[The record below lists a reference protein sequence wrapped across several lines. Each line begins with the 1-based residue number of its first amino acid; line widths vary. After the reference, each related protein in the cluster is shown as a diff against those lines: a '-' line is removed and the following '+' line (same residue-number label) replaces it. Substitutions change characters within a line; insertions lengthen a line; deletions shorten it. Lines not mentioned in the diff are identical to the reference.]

1 MHLDYVA
8 VLEALLTTESCGA
21 NFNRIFAGNGGSTV
35 PIDLGAQRVSHQQ
48 GEFGWIRDAIG
59 TALERFATRNAD
71 HVRATRQRIGH
82 AQATATRGGVW
93 NVSASARRF
102 RESGGEIKDLL
113 DWLDS
118 KVIANGDQAPGKPD
132 RRGGQTRGNQLG
144 EWMIKKRLI
153 DEWLNTSDQILGA
166 TSPSETGWLEHEI
179 WRSFEEIS
187 ALERQ
192 VSRPRVPRRNDA
204 ADAFIAETLRRDKA
218 LEFLRTYGEELPAF
232 SELKAI
238 KPRSKPDSGQLA
250 RFQELLI
257 ELAKAVSSR
266 YSEREL
272 SNLANPW
279 RVASAGSSVDELAR
293 GDLGRLV
300 TLWDESFS
308 AIQGESRARACLPG
322 FREDAEGQLP
332 GLVLRLTMLLL
343 FAPNCYLGLTTAAEM
358 LDKECKRLDKAS
370 HPSQPNWLKV
380 LTDEARGPEKV
391 AQQHLAELLTAV
403 ATEDPTPH
411 WYPDF
416 IHYALASKGCSVFQF
431 NEPQK
436 DLHEGLFGLQYEE
449 PYIGKKTNGPSI
461 GVVKDG
467 PSYRDALA
475 ARVSAISKHF
485 NLDLRSVTKWLNAQQ
500 ESHAANDLPLSRP
513 TEQTEIDP
521 SSADHRI
528 AYLLGHAFSDD
539 LARRLTGRPENVR
552 AVLLPALTVPLRRQW
567 YGKGLLRPLV
577 PWRRVRWLIRW
588 HAWYCPDFHASIYR
602 ILVSQQTT
610 APNRSTAAFAS

>member
-1 MHLDYVA
+1 MHSDYVA

-35 PIDLGAQRVSHQQ
+35 PIDLGAQRVAHQQ

-59 TALERFATRNAD
+59 RALESFATRNVD
-71 HVRATRQRIGH
+71 HVRATRQRLGD
-82 AQATATRGGVW
+82 AQAAVTRGGVW
-93 NVSASARRF
+93 NVSTSARRF
-102 RESGGEIKDLL
+102 RESDGEIANLL

-118 KVIANGDQAPGKPD
+118 KVIANGDQAHGKSD
-132 RRGGQTRGNQLG
+132 RRGGRTRGNQLG

-166 TSPSETGWLEHEI
+166 RSPSKTGWLEHKI
-179 WRSFEEIS
+179 WRSCEEIS

-192 VSRPRVPRRNDA
+192 VRRPSVPRRNDA
-204 ADAFIAETLRRDKA
+204 AAPFIAEAVLRDKA
-218 LEFLRTYGEELPAF
+218 LEFLRTYGEETPEF
-232 SELKAI
+232 GELKAI
-238 KPRSKPDSGQLA
+238 KPRSKPDPDQLA
-250 RFQELLI
+250 NFRELLI
-257 ELAKAVSSR
+257 ELAKAVSSL
-266 YSEREL
+266 YSERDL

-279 RVASAGSSVDELAR
+279 RVASAGGSVDELAR
-293 GDLGRLV
+293 GELGRLV
-300 TLWDESFS
+300 ASWDESFS

-322 FREDAEGQLP
+322 FGEDAEGQLS

-358 LDKECKRLDKAS
+358 LDKECNRLDKAS
-370 HPSQPNWLKV
+370 HPSQPNWLKL

-391 AQQHLAELLTAV
+391 AQQHLAKLLNAA
-403 ATEDPTPH
+403 ATEGPPPH

-436 DLHEGLFGLQYEE
+436 ELHKGLFGLQYEE

-485 NLDLRSVTKWLNAQQ
+485 RLDLESVMKWLHAQLEGQ
-500 ESHAANDLPLSRP
+500 TASDLPSSRP
-513 TEQTEIDP
+513 TEQTDIDP

-539 LARRLTGRPENVR
+539 LARRLTGSPEHVR
-552 AVLLPALTVPLRRQW
+552 AVLLPALTFPLRKQW

-588 HAWYCPDFHASIYR
+588 HAWYCPDFHASIYE

-610 APNRSTAAFAS
+610 APNRSTAAIAR